1 MKSKLLL
8 SSFLEEILKEINEL
22 SEADIKK
29 LESGEFSL
37 SLKVTKKTATKSN
50 TKEISDKDVDYI
62 LDELRVCT
70 EREKG
75 FEILVRKLK
84 TRKDLEKFARIAD
97 VHVMKQDKVDRIRE
111 KIIEGIIGA
120 SLRSTVIQG

>member
-1 MKSKLLL
+1 MNTKLLL
-8 SSFLEEILKEINEL
+8 AGFFEEILKEVDVL
-22 SEADIKK
+22 SEADVKK

-37 SLKVTKKTATKSN
+37 SLKVVKKVSTKS
-50 TKEISDKDVDYI
+50 KADEISDDDAASI
-62 LDELRVCT
+62 LEELRSCN

-75 FEILVRKLK
+75 REILAASLK
-84 TRKDLEKFARIAD
+84 TRRDLEKFAKLAD